1 MHVHQCIY
9 ILKINAHKAH
19 THNCMPLINVTDL
32 QSDSNLNNK
41 GIACVSIHK
50 PFTA

>member
-1 MHVHQCIY
+1 MYIYSKNQCSQSSY
-9 ILKINAHKAH
+9 
-19 THNCMPLINVTDL
+19 CMPLINITDL
-32 QSDSNLNNK
+32 QSHSNLNNI

>member
-9 ILKINAHKAH
+9 ILRINAHKAH
-19 THNCMPLINVTDL
+19 FVCTDL
-32 QSDSNLNNK
+32 QSHSNLNNI